1 MKKRVFGLVF
11 GCVLVAATGFAQ
23 TKDTGFPVSKERTTA
38 EEAKRQE
45 EQKKAQL
52 KAEADKKIDEKYQ
65 AWVATCST
73 EQQEWEK
80 ILQANLGGFYLPL
93 YKAGRVK
100 GQRQAWDYV
109 QDVPGLPRVLIIGDS
124 VSRGYTLA
132 VRDKLAGIAN
142 VHRAPENCGPTANGL
157 KKLDI
162 WTQGQKWDVVTFNF
176 GIHDRN
182 TPAAQYESRLTEIV
196 QRLRATGAVVLFV
209 NTTPIPDGTKS
220 YGSAALIT
228 QKNAL
233 AEKVMKTIGVPV
245 VDVYGAVM
253 PKLGELQNPNDVHFK
268 EPGYQFLGGVVAD
281 AIKAALPKK

>member
-11 GCVLVAATGFAQ
+11 GCVLLATAGFAQ
-23 TKDTGFPVSKERTTA
+23 TKDTGFPVSKEPTTA

-52 KAEADKKIDEKYQ
+52 KAEAEKKIDEKYQ
-65 AWVATCST
+65 AWVATCSA

-109 QDVPGLPRVLIIGDS
+109 KDVPGLPRVLIIGDS

-142 VHRAPENCGPTANGL
+142 VHRAPENCGPTANGV

-182 TPAAQYESRLTEIV
+182 TPSAQYEARLTEIIR
-196 QRLRATGAVVLFV
+196 RLRATGAVVLFV
-209 NTTPIPDGTKS
+209 NTTPIPDGTKT
-220 YGSAALIT
+220 YGSSALIT
-228 QKNAL
+228 QKNEL
-233 AEKVMKTIGVPV
+233 AEKVMKAAGVPI
-245 VDVYGAVM
+245 VDVYSAVM

-268 EPGYQFLGGVVAD
+268 ETGYQFLGGVVAD